1 MSKAATTI
9 GILAVMSA
17 MSLMGCKKQV
27 PTDIVQKSLRNAL
40 RLHAPLT
47 TSGMCGATVKG
58 LINANV
64 TNVVRKPDGV
74 TGTAHIS
81 GAPWTAPGAP
91 ALCEGDVEFKF
102 TFSQRTTGPRKR
114 KTTTTTWFLDHVK
127 LTGVQTKG
135 VTFKSV
141 DENATDDD
149 DDEK

>member
-1 MSKAATTI
+1 MRKGITI
-9 GILAVMSA
+9 GVMAVAAA
-17 MSLMGCKKQV
+17 MSVLGCKKQV

-74 TGTAHIS
+74 TGTAHVS

-91 ALCEGDVEFKF
+91 PLCEGDVEFKF
-102 TFSQRTTGPRKR
+102 TFTQKTTGSTKRKR
-114 KTTTTTWFLDHVK
+114 TTTTWFLDHVK
-127 LTGVQTKG
+127 LTAVQTKG
-135 VTFKSV
+135 VIFRPV
-141 DENATDDD
+141 DEASSDDD
-149 DDEK
+149 DDP